1 VLRAAGADR
10 RTHDR
15 TPPRRRAARARL
27 RAAGLQAPGF
37 DTEPRIAGRHA
48 HGYERLGKLRMT
60 DVTAISPS
68 YAWAAGAIVSTA
80 DDVARFDSR
89 LYRGQLLRPD
99 LLDAMLT
106 TRPMTAALK
115 GWSYGFGLIKKPIG
129 CGSAFGNDAAAPG
142 FTAYAYS
149 SKNASRQSV
158 LLINAGDTTMA
169 HEDNG
174 ALQDVLASGYCT
186 GQKSRR

>member
-1 VLRAAGADR
+1 VSVCPPAGQIIE
-10 RTHDR
+10 RTTGHSSA
-15 TPPRRRAARARL
+15 TSCARASSCP
-27 RAAGLQAPGF
+27 GLQATGF

-68 YAWAAGAIVSTA
+68 YAWAAGAIVSNA
-80 DDVARFDSR
+80 DDVARFYSR

-115 GWSYGFGLIKKPIG
+115 GWGYGFGLIKKPIG

-142 FTAYAYS
+142 FTTG
-149 SKNASRQSV
+149 SRP
-158 LLINAGDTTMA
+158 
-169 HEDNG
+169 
-174 ALQDVLASGYCT
+174 CC
-186 GQKSRR
+186 